1 MKRARYEFFDEDAEK
16 SASSHSLLR
25 GSSQFVRDVGAQ
37 EKKGFPGCLLLC
49 LFFHHLFA
57 SYVLNQDWQKAWTN
71 FLSLSSQHSSFHN
84 NFVLKGHWA
93 ALEVVL
99 EAFEK
104 EAARV
109 VKILVAELNVP
120 DDEKTIKVSPPPPVL
135 PFVH

>member
-1 MKRARYEFFDEDAEK
+1 MWEHKKKRDFQVVCF
-16 SASSHSLLR
+16 
-25 GSSQFVRDVGAQ
+25 
-37 EKKGFPGCLLLC
+37 C

-120 DDEKTIKVSPPPPVL
+120 DVEKKIKVSPPPP
-135 PFVH
+135 PFYPLFIDLSTRGT